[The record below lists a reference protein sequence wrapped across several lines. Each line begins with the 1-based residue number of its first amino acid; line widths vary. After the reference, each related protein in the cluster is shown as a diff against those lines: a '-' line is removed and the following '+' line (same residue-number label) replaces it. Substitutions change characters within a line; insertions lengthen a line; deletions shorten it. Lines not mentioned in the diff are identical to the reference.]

1 MKKLF
6 LVPIVLLSLILTACP
21 KFEQNARDT
30 AAALGGAVTAAQAQ
44 HQTECT
50 ATPTSPTCALINRA
64 VAGQNALITSIE
76 AYCGWTAG
84 VLPTD
89 PNAACVPVSGA
100 KAGLQ
105 TAIDNANVFIGQ
117 LKGVIQ

>member
-1 MKKLF
+1 MKLRL
-6 LVPIVLLSLILTACP
+6 LVVITLVSVLTACP

-30 AAALGGAVTAAQAQ
+30 AAALGGAITAAQAQ
-44 HQTECT
+44 HQTECQAAPT
-50 ATPTSPTCALINRA
+50 LATCVLINRA
-64 VAGQNALITSIE
+64 IGAQNALVTSIE

-89 PNAACVPVSGA
+89 PNAACVPVASA

-105 TAIDNANVFIGQ
+105 SAIDNSNVFIGQ